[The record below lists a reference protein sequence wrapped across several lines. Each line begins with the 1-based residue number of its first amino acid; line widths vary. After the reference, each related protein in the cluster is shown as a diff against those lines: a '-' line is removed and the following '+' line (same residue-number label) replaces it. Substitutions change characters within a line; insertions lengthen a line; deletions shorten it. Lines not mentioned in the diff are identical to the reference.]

1 MQAGRRYFG
10 PLQKEKTVEA
20 GLGGGNM
27 KCNTAREKPER
38 KMTTMPNDSEEKR
51 RNMYK
56 KQLHRKRK
64 LSLRRQEPAGEATE
78 REREREKIN

>member
-1 MQAGRRYFG
+1 
-10 PLQKEKTVEA
+10 
-20 GLGGGNM
+20 
-27 KCNTAREKPER
+27 
-38 KMTTMPNDSEEKR
+38 MPNNSEEKR

-78 REREREKIN
+78 RERERERK